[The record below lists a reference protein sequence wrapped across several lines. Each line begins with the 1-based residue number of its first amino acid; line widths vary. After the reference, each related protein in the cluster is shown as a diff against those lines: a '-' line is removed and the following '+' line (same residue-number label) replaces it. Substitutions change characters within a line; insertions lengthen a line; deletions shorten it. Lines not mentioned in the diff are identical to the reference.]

1 MLKKESQG
9 EKTGQA
15 SASGAEGQATLRAK
29 LGITK
34 AEFEEMGAIGAMY
47 YEQGILDKARA
58 IFEGMVEIDPE
69 SADAH
74 SALGALYTR
83 LQSDDDALRHLS
95 RAIALDAQQIAP
107 HVNRAE
113 VYLRKQMME
122 EAVADLKCAI
132 ELDPQEK
139 DPGANRARAMVLGIH
154 EALEARAVM

>member
-1 MLKKESQG
+1 MLKKQSHGKEIG
-9 EKTGQA
+9 G
-15 SASGAEGQATLRAK
+15 ASGSGAAGETTLRAK

-47 YEQGILDKARA
+47 YEQGILDKART
-58 IFEGMVEIDPE
+58 IFEGMVEIDPD

-74 SALGALYTR
+74 SALGALHTR
-83 LQSDDDALRHLS
+83 LQSDDAIRHLS
-95 RAIALDAQQIAP
+95 RAIALDARQIAP

-132 ELDPQEK
+132 ELDPEQK

-154 EALEARAVM
+154 EALEARAMM